1 MYDYVLSCRECKYRF
16 AKLKEKKYKSTIN
29 IPVDIIQIIR
39 AIFTGTDMFFDVLL
53 SKCLLGQRQSTNSG
67 FNAII

>member
-1 MYDYVLSCRECKYRF
+1 MIMFCLAANANTGLLNYK
-16 AKLKEKKYKSTIN
+16 KKKYKSTIN